1 MIKLTAYFA
10 LAMAIAL
17 LGLQIIGG
25 LEYTVGGSFYTR
37 ASMTA
42 AMVVLAC
49 LPVFV
54 KSAEIIGASKINSV
68 LVVATLAFLAYSL
81 PATTG
86 RTGEVKEA
94 KVAGAA
100 DVLSIKADIAAV
112 QQSIDYATPTMLAEC
127 DGAPEVLPPNR
138 WPECRRTRASVTAFA
153 GQLERLQDDLA
164 AAGGPS
170 ATVGDMGSE
179 LWAWA
184 LTPFGVTADVV
195 RKISIIS
202 FALGLDIIIWALVA
216 LAVELLMYVPR
227 ASNDN
232 SKVVPPNAA
241 DALPDLTVIPKP
253 TNVIRVWAREF
264 EGQNQRHPTLPE
276 LHLAFPGVPRSTLHR
291 KAFQDAA

>member
-153 GQLERLQDDLA
+153 GQLDRLQDDLA

-170 ATVGDMGSE
+170 ASTGDMGSE

-195 RKISIIS
+195 RKISTIS
-202 FALGLDIIIWALVA
+202 YALGLDLIIWALVA

-232 SKVVPPNAA
+232 SKIVPPNA
-241 DALPDLTVIPKP
+241 DDDLPDLAVVAPE
-253 TNVIRVWAREF
+253 TNVITVWADRF
-264 EGQNQRHPTLPE
+264 AAQHGRRPTLME
-276 LHLAFPGVPRSTLHR
+276 SSKAFPHVPRSTRYRLANQ
-291 KAFQDAA
+291 KAA